1 MNQPAPASLRLS
13 VIVPSWN
20 DHDNLARLV
29 PALVRLEEIHEIIVV
44 DAVAELATAQ
54 LVRAAD
60 GLYLRAGVPNRGA
73 QMNLGAENATGDVL
87 VFHHAD
93 SLLSAAHP
101 AAIRRALNEPEVIG
115 GAFYRKFDRR
125 HPGMLWF
132 ESVARFL
139 TRHGSFFGDQSI
151 FVRREIFRA
160 LGGFAPIALME
171 DLEFSRRLRRR
182 GRVAVLDPAVESSD
196 RRHLERGPW
205 RTTLENGL
213 LILLYR
219 CGCPPALLHRWYYRD
234 SLPVPNE
241 PVLTA
246 VPLEELGPR

>member
-29 PALVRLEEIHEIIVV
+29 PALVRLEEFHEIIVV
-44 DAVAELATAQ
+44 DAMPEPATAR
-54 LVRAAD
+54 LVRAA
-60 GLYLRAGVPNRGA
+60 GGIYLHAGIPNRGV
-73 QMNLGAENATGDVL
+73 QMNLGAENAAGDVL

-93 SLLSAAHP
+93 SLLSTPHP
-101 AAIRRALNEPEVIG
+101 AAIRRALSESEVIG

-132 ESVARFL
+132 EPVARFL

-151 FVRREIFRA
+151 FVRHEIFRA
-160 LGGFAPIALME
+160 LDGFAPIALME
-171 DLEFSRRLRRR
+171 DLEFSRRLRRH
-182 GRVAVLDPAVESSD
+182 GRVAVLDPPVESSG

-205 RTTLENGL
+205 RTTLENGF

-219 CGCPPALLHRWYYRD
+219 CGCPPTWLHRWYYRD
-234 SLPVPNE
+234 RLPPPNE
-241 PVLTA
+241 PVPTTG
-246 VPLEELGPR
+246 PLEESRSR

>member
-1 MNQPAPASLRLS
+1 
-13 VIVPSWN
+13 
-20 DHDNLARLV
+20 
-29 PALVRLEEIHEIIVV
+29 
-44 DAVAELATAQ
+44 
-54 LVRAAD
+54 
-60 GLYLRAGVPNRGA
+60 
-73 QMNLGAENATGDVL
+73 
-87 VFHHAD
+87 
-93 SLLSAAHP
+93 
-101 AAIRRALNEPEVIG
+101 VIG

-171 DLEFSRRLRRR
+171 DLEFSRRLRRH
-182 GRVAVLDPAVESSD
+182 GQVAVLDPPVESSG

-213 LILLYR
+213 LICFIDAVARRPGSTAGTIATVCLCLT
-219 CGCPPALLHRWYYRD
+219 
-234 SLPVPNE
+234 E
-241 PVLTA
+241 PVLTPS
-246 VPLEELGPR
+246 PLEELGPR